1 MTVQIQ
7 TNQSLPKSFP
17 MTDLT
22 RQLQGR
28 EIAAVLCNGTV
39 VLIQTKDGREIA
51 IKWVDDN
58 GVALK
63 GRPVISQ
70 KGLRMKMRGFR
81 DLLHLPG
88 LIQ

>member
-1 MTVQIQ
+1 
-7 TNQSLPKSFP
+7 

-39 VLIQTKDGREIA
+39 LLIQTTDGREIA
-51 IKWVDDN
+51 VKWVDES

-63 GRPVISQ
+63 GRPVIGQ
-70 KGLRMKMRGFR
+70 KGFRLNAGSFR

-88 LIQ
+88 LLQ

>member
-1 MTVQIQ
+1 
-7 TNQSLPKSFP
+7 

-39 VLIQTKDGREIA
+39 VLIQTTDGREIA

-58 GVALK
+58 GAAIK
-63 GRPVISQ
+63 GKPVIGQ
-70 KGLRMKMRGFR
+70 KGFR
-81 DLLHLPG
+81 VNAGRLGDLLYIPG
-88 LIQ
+88 AVN